1 MPEKKPFS
9 RLPTNV
15 VPSNYKLTLEPN
27 LADFTFKGSE
37 DITIQVSSL
46 TSFYHVHKNVFCMLL
61 EIKSYLLLL
70 LFR

>member
-37 DITIQVSSL
+37 DITIQVSLL
-46 TSFYHVHKNVFCMLL
+46 TFFYHT
-61 EIKSYLLLL
+61 
-70 LFR
+70 